1 MTETPKLM
9 LEKDGPIG
17 WIIFNQ
23 PQKRNAVSLEMWQL
37 MPDYVR
43 DLATDD
49 AIRVV
54 ILRGA
59 GDQAFVAGADIS
71 QFKERRR
78 NMADQEEY
86 SRISARGQDAL
97 TTLSKPLLA
106 MIHGYCVGGGVGIA
120 ITCDLR
126 IAADDAR
133 FGIPAARLGL
143 GYHYRGMEKLMQ
155 LVGPAY
161 TKEIFF
167 TARTDFSAQ
176 DEGGAGTLHP
186 RLRADDR
193 AERAPHAAL
202 GQGDRRTACASGG
215 PARSRLAGQAH
226 RRLLQQ
232 PGLSGGRQGLL
243 REAPSPV
250 PRALSGPPARQPGP
264 PGRRCARGCRP
275 LCKSLGTRRPSS
287 PPTSRHAIGFVGTC
301 FARLRHWRTITTNAL
316 VPDRHDARPA
326 RGLRARQVSPG
337 PEAAL
342 RHPQHHG
349 AAAARRGAGPAP
361 AAQETCWGGEPK

>member
-1 MTETPKLM
+1 MSETPKLL

-23 PQKRNAVSLEMWQL
+23 PEKRNAVSLEMWQL

-43 DLATDD
+43 DLASDD

-97 TTLSKPLLA
+97 ATLAKPLLA

-120 ITCDLR
+120 ITCDIRL
-126 IAADDAR
+126 AADDAR

-143 GYHYRGMEKLMQ
+143 GYHYRGMEKLMA

-161 TKEIFF
+161 LKEIFF

-176 DEGGAGTLHP
+176 DALRMGLVNQVVPKADLERVTRDYALMIARNAPLTLRSAKATVEQLLHP
-186 RLRADDR
+186 PDQRDLALLDRLI
-193 AERAPHAAL
+193 AECFNSQDYQE
-202 GQGDRRTACASGG
+202 GVTAFA
-215 PARSRLAGQAH
+215 
-226 RRLLQQ
+226 
-232 PGLSGGRQGLL
+232 
-243 REAPSPV
+243 E
-250 PRALSGPPARQPGP
+250 
-264 PGRRCARGCRP
+264 
-275 LCKSLGTRRPSS
+275 KRRPQFQG
-287 PPTSRHAIGFVGTC
+287 R
-301 FARLRHWRTITTNAL
+301 
-316 VPDRHDARPA
+316 
-326 RGLRARQVSPG
+326 
-337 PEAAL
+337 
-342 RHPQHHG
+342 
-349 AAAARRGAGPAP
+349 
-361 AAQETCWGGEPK
+361 